1 GHAVGKLLD
10 GDHLGD
16 HDLAL
21 DLLLCLRSDRLLL
34 LALLAPLQR
43 CQAPLALL
51 FVERVGDGQAAAD
64 STLLAT
70 PRRYWALLVAGLG
83 RPRLLFLLL
92 LEEVL
97 AGRLLAFLPRFGL
110 RLMALI
116 LFTLPLVGLL
126 ALFGTLLL
134 RHRLRCGDLLGPR
147 ALCGLALARISE
159 RTHARVLLLLGE
171 LRQHHASTVRLSF
184 LLRSLGKERPR

>member
-1 GHAVGKLLD
+1 LAV
-10 GDHLGD
+10 
-16 HDLAL
+16 
-21 DLLLCLRSDRLLL
+21 S
-34 LALLAPLQR
+34 
-43 CQAPLALL
+43 
-51 FVERVGDGQAAAD
+51 
-64 STLLAT
+64 
-70 PRRYWALLVAGLG
+70 
-83 RPRLLFLLL
+83 
-92 LEEVL
+92 
-97 AGRLLAFLPRFGL
+97 LLAFLPRFRL

-126 ALFGTLLL
+126 TLFGTLLL

-184 LLRSLGKERPR
+184 LLRSLGKERLGRARRGFRLRFLNWLRGRPRAKRPALLLLDQDGFRPAMAKALAHMAGLHGAAHIKGHLAAASSFAFGLVRLTHSSFVSTSLGFLNAALPLR